1 MQDTFTSVKP
11 KLGRMRPAVRGLDIA
26 GIVDNNAPRRYLCAR
41 TRLRLWLPKA
51 R

>member
-11 KLGRMRPAVRGLDIA
+11 KLGRTKSSPLDLHIA
-26 GIVDNNAPRRYLCAR
+26 GIADNAPRRYLCVR
-41 TRLRLWLPKA
+41 TRLRLWLPKT